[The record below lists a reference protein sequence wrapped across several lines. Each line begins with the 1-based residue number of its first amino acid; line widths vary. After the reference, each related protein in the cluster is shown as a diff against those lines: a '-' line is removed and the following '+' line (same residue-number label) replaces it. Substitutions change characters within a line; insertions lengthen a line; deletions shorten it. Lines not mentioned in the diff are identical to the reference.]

1 MILLISELNKKC
13 IRNVTETSQV
23 DYLCLIEDK
32 FADFITQF
40 IESIQN
46 NITPCLKVML
56 KLIYDVVI
64 ELYEVDRKN
73 YGPLFTYL
81 IFNFIISPSIQ
92 EVYNIPP
99 SKYQIVRDINRV
111 IRVKT
116 RLNKNICFNKQFSED
131 DKLNKYN
138 YIVTSCNI
146 QINQATEK
154 VD

>member
-1 MILLISELNKKC
+1 MNLLISELNKKC
-13 IRNVTETSQV
+13 IKNVTETSQV

-40 IESIQN
+40 IESFQN
-46 NITPCLKVML
+46 NISPCIKVML

-64 ELYEVDRKN
+64 ELYEVDKKN

-81 IFNFIISPSIQ
+81 IFNFIISPSTQ

-116 RLNKNICFNKQFSED
+116 
-131 DKLNKYN
+131 
-138 YIVTSCNI
+138 
-146 QINQATEK
+146 
-154 VD
+154 